1 MAPPDDNGPDDNARA
16 TDKPSA
22 LISFIATG
30 GGSGNL
36 PVAPG
41 TWGSL
46 IALPCAAVLHILGG
60 PWLLSLAILL
70 AFVAG
75 VWASDRYA
83 AAIGRGDPGSVVIDE
98 FAGQWLAIM
107 PVALDWR
114 YYFVAF
120 VLFRFADITKP
131 WPCRVAE
138 RAPGGLGIMLDDIVA
153 GIYAGILTLLIA
165 LWLGLER
172 TLPSLPALFG

>member
-1 MAPPDDNGPDDNARA
+1 MAERDQNQSGSA
-16 TDKPSA
+16 TPSA
-22 LISFIATG
+22 LVSFLATG

-46 IALPCAAVLHILGG
+46 VALPLAAVLAIVGG
-60 PWLLSLAILL
+60 QWLLALGVLL

-75 VWASDRYA
+75 VWASGRYA
-83 AAIGRGDPGSVVIDE
+83 RVVGREDPGSVVIDE
-98 FAGQWLAIM
+98 IAGQWLAIL

-114 YYFVAF
+114 YYLVAF
-120 VLFRFADITKP
+120 VLFRFTDITKP
-131 WPCRVAE
+131 WPCRRAE
-138 RAPGGLGIMLDDIVA
+138 QMPGGIGIMADDIVA
-153 GIYAGILTLLIA
+153 GFYAGVLTWLIA
-165 LWLGLER
+165 VWLGAAQ

>member
-1 MAPPDDNGPDDNARA
+1 MAKPDNEVAG
-16 TDKPSA
+16 TGTPSA
-22 LISFIATG
+22 LVSFIATG

-46 IALPCAAVLHILGG
+46 VALPCAAGLHILGG

-75 VWASDRYA
+75 VWASGRYA
-83 AAIGRGDPGSVVIDE
+83 DAIGRSDPGSVVIDE
-98 FAGQWLAIM
+98 FAGQWLAIL

-114 YYFVAF
+114 YYIVAF
-120 VLFRFADITKP
+120 VLFRFTDITKP
-131 WPCRVAE
+131 WPCRMAE

-153 GIYAGILTLLIA
+153 GVYAGILTLLIA
-165 LWLGLER
+165 VWLGLEHN
-172 TLPSLPALFG
+172 LPSLPALFG

>member
-1 MAPPDDNGPDDNARA
+1 MSERDDDMTAIG
-16 TDKPSA
+16 KPSP
-22 LISFIATG
+22 LVSFIATG

-46 IALPCAAVLHILGG
+46 VALPCAAALHIVGG

-75 VWASDRYA
+75 VWASGRYSR
-83 AAIGRGDPGSVVIDE
+83 AIGREDPGSVVIDE

-114 YYFVAF
+114 YYVVAF
-120 VLFRFADITKP
+120 VLFRFLDITKP
-131 WPCRVAE
+131 WPCRAAE

-153 GIYAGILTLLIA
+153 GVYAGMLTLVIA
-165 LWLGLER
+165 VWLGLEP
-172 TLPSLPALFG
+172 TLPSLFG

>member
-1 MAPPDDNGPDDNARA
+1 MAKREKSVPE
-16 TDKPSA
+16 TVTPSS
-22 LISFIATG
+22 LVSFIATG

-46 IALPCAAVLHILGG
+46 VALPLAAVLAILGG

-75 VWASDRYA
+75 VWASGRYA
-83 AAIGRGDPGSVVIDE
+83 RAIGRGDPGSVVIDE
-98 FAGQWLAIM
+98 IAGQWLAIL

-114 YYFVAF
+114 YYIVAF
-120 VLFRFADITKP
+120 VLFRFTDITKP
-131 WPCRVAE
+131 WPCRAAE

-153 GIYAGILTLLIA
+153 GFYAGVLTWLIA
-165 LWLGLER
+165 VWLGAAQ
-172 TLPSLPALFG
+172 TLPSLPDLFG

>member
-1 MAPPDDNGPDDNARA
+1 MAEGEKSAPG
-16 TDKPSA
+16 TGTPSA
-22 LISFIATG
+22 LVTFIATG
-30 GGSGNL
+30 GGSGKL

-46 IALPCAAVLHILGG
+46 VALPLAAGLAILGG

-75 VWASDRYA
+75 VWASGSYA
-83 AAIGRGDPGSVVIDE
+83 KAIGRGDPGSVVIDE
-98 FAGQWLAIM
+98 IAGQWLAIL

-114 YYFVAF
+114 YYLVAF
-120 VLFRFADITKP
+120 VLFRFTDITKP
-131 WPCRVAE
+131 WPCRPAE

-153 GIYAGILTLLIA
+153 GFYAGVLTWLIA
-165 LWLGLER
+165 VWLGAAQ